1 MIVLCGNLT
10 IPYCGRFFHCFYLEE
25 RKNCATALAGHRAA
39 ILFNRCYSE
48 IGIIR
53 IFFFIILVSKKFVSF
68 KKPMNPS
75 KFQTHPAV
83 LELFALCAIPAVSLK
98 GRKNTS
104 ANNA

>member
-1 MIVLCGNLT
+1 MLYLRITGIDSQQRRMELTTPQMIYQGINSQPRRSRLSGLL
-10 IPYCGRFFHCFYLEE
+10 FYV
-25 RKNCATALAGHRAA
+25 
-39 ILFNRCYSE
+39 
-48 IGIIR
+48 
-53 IFFFIILVSKKFVSF
+53 LVSKKFVSF